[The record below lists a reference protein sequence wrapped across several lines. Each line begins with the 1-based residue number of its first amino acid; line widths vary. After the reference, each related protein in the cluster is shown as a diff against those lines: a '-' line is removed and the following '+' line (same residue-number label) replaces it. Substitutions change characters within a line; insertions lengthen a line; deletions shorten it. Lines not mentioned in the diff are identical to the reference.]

1 MMTKYEMISNTIRQ
15 RIRDGIYPENSLI
28 PDQVS
33 LAKEFN
39 VSRMTVKK
47 AMDILDVEGLILRKR
62 GAGTTV
68 RINASKDDLT
78 ANIMDYEGLTKQLDG
93 QEVESK
99 TISFKIDFPSEIVQE
114 KLNIGKTD
122 PIYKIIRLRIV
133 DKKPYIIEH
142 TIMNAQLIP
151 GIDDEVLANSVYQY
165 IHNDLNLEFG
175 GARRIISAEKST
187 EIDQE
192 HLECLPD
199 DPILQIEQVV
209 YLEDGT
215 PFEYSKSRSK
225 YTTRTYKI
233 VDLN

>member
-1 MMTKYEMISNTIRQ
+1 MTKYEMISNTIRE
-15 RIRDGIYPENSLI
+15 RIREGVYPENTLI

-33 LAKEFN
+33 LAKEFS

-47 AMDILDVEGLILRKR
+47 AMDILEVEGLILRKR

-68 RINASKDDLT
+68 RKNALKDDMT
-78 ANIMDYEGLTKQLDG
+78 ANIVGYEGLTKQLVGHD
-93 QEVESK
+93 VKSK
-99 TISFKIDFPSEIVQE
+99 TISFKIEFPSEEIQE
-114 KLNIGKTD
+114 KLSIGKTD
-122 PIYKIIRLRIV
+122 PIYKLIRLRIV
-133 DKKPYIIEH
+133 DGEPYIIEH

-151 GIDDEVLANSVYQY
+151 GVDDEVLANSVYQY
-165 IHNDLNLEFG
+165 IHNELNLAFG
-175 GARRIISAEKST
+175 GAHRIISADKST

-199 DPILQIEQVV
+199 DPVLQVEQVV

-225 YTTRTYKI
+225 FTTRTYKI
-233 VDLN
+233 IDLN

>member
-1 MMTKYEMISNTIRQ
+1 MTKYEMISNTVRQ
-15 RIRDGIYPENSLI
+15 RIRDGIYPENTLI

-33 LAKEFN
+33 LAKEFS

-47 AMDILDVEGLILRKR
+47 AMDILEVEGLILRKR

-68 RINASKDDLT
+68 RKNALKDDMT
-78 ANIMDYEGLTKQLDG
+78 ANIMDYEGLTKQLEG
-93 QEVESK
+93 QEVVSK
-99 TISFKIDFPSEIVQE
+99 TISFKIDFPSEEVQE
-114 KLNIGKTD
+114 KLSIGKTD

-133 DKKPYIIEH
+133 DGKPYIIEH

-151 GIDDEVLANSVYQY
+151 GVDDVVLANSVYQY

-175 GARRIISAEKST
+175 GARRIISADKST

-192 HLECLPD
+192 HLECAPE

-225 YTTRTYKI
+225 FTTRTYKI

>member
-1 MMTKYEMISNTIRQ
+1 MTKYEMISNTVRQ
-15 RIRDGIYPENSLI
+15 RIRDGVYPENTLI

-33 LAKEFN
+33 LAKEFS

-47 AMDILDVEGLILRKR
+47 AMDILEVEGLILRKR

-68 RINASKDDLT
+68 RKNALKDDMT
-78 ANIMDYEGLTKQLDG
+78 ADIMDYEGLTKQLEG
-93 QEVESK
+93 QEVASK
-99 TISFKIDFPSEIVQE
+99 TISFKIDFPSEEIQE
-114 KLNIGKTD
+114 KLSIGKTD
-122 PIYKIIRLRIV
+122 PIYKIIRLRVV
-133 DKKPYIIEH
+133 DGKPYIIEH

-151 GIDDEVLANSVYQY
+151 GVDDVVLANSVYQY

-175 GARRIISAEKST
+175 GARRIISADKST

-192 HLECLPD
+192 HLECLPE

-225 YTTRTYKI
+225 FTTRTYKI

>member
-1 MMTKYEMISNTIRQ
+1 MTKYEMISNTVRQ
-15 RIRDGIYPENSLI
+15 RIRDGIYPEDTLI

-47 AMDILDVEGLILRKR
+47 AMDILEVEGLILRKR

-68 RINASKDDLT
+68 RKNALKDDMT
-78 ANIMDYEGLTKQLDG
+78 ANIMDYEGLTKQLEG
-93 QEVESK
+93 HEVVSQ
-99 TISFKIDFPSEIVQE
+99 TISFKIDFPSEEVQE
-114 KLNIGKTD
+114 KLSIGKTD

-133 DKKPYIIEH
+133 DGKPYIIEH
-142 TIMNAQLIP
+142 TIMNARLIP
-151 GIDDEVLANSVYQY
+151 GVDDEVLANSVYQY
-165 IHNDLNLEFG
+165 IHNDLDLEFG
-175 GARRIISAEKST
+175 GAHRIISADKSN

-192 HLECLPD
+192 HLDCSAD
-199 DPILQIEQVV
+199 DPILQVEQVV

-225 YTTRTYKI
+225 FTTRTYKI

>member
-1 MMTKYEMISNTIRQ
+1 MMTKYEMISNTIRE
-15 RIRDGIYPENSLI
+15 RIREGIYPENTLI

-33 LAKEFN
+33 LAKEFS

-47 AMDILDVEGLILRKR
+47 AMDILEVEGLILRKR

-68 RINASKDDLT
+68 RKNALKDDMT
-78 ANIMDYEGLTKQLDG
+78 ANIMDYEGLTKQLAG
-93 QEVESK
+93 HEVESK
-99 TISFKIDFPSEIVQE
+99 TISFKIEFPSEEIQE
-114 KLNIGKTD
+114 KLSIGKTD
-122 PIYKIIRLRIV
+122 PIYKLIRLRIV
-133 DKKPYIIEH
+133 DGKPYIIEH

-151 GIDDEVLANSVYQY
+151 GVDDEVLANSVYQY

-175 GARRIISAEKST
+175 GAHRIISADKST

-192 HLECLPD
+192 HLECLVD
-199 DPILQIEQVV
+199 DPILQVEQVV

-225 YTTRTYKI
+225 FTTRTYKI
-233 VDLN
+233 IDLN

>member
-1 MMTKYEMISNTIRQ
+1 MTKYEMISNTIRQ
-15 RIRDGIYPENSLI
+15 RIRDGVYPEDTLI
-28 PDQVS
+28 PDQVTLS
-33 LAKEFN
+33 KEFK

-47 AMDILDVEGLILRKR
+47 AMDILEVEGLILRKR

-68 RINASKDDLT
+68 RKNALQDDMT
-78 ANIMDYEGLTKQLDG
+78 ADIMDYEGLTKQLEG
-93 QEVESK
+93 KEVVSK
-99 TISFKIDFPSEIVQE
+99 TISFKIDFPSEKVQD
-114 KLNIGKTD
+114 KLSIGKTD
-122 PIYKIIRLRIV
+122 PIYKIERLRIV
-133 DKKPYIIEH
+133 DGKPYIIEH
-142 TIMNAQLIP
+142 MIMNAQLIP

-175 GARRIISAEKST
+175 GAHRIISADKST
-187 EIDQE
+187 DFDQE
-192 HLECLPD
+192 HLHCLPD

-233 VDLN
+233 IDLN

>member
-1 MMTKYEMISNTIRQ
+1 MTKYEMISNTVRQ
-15 RIRDGIYPENSLI
+15 RIRDGIYPENTLI

-33 LAKEFN
+33 LAKEFS

-47 AMDILDVEGLILRKR
+47 AMDILEVEGLILRKR

-68 RINASKDDLT
+68 RKNALKDDMT
-78 ANIMDYEGLTKQLDG
+78 ANIMDYEGLTKQLEG
-93 QEVESK
+93 QEVVSK
-99 TISFKIDFPSEIVQE
+99 TISFKIDFPSEEVQE
-114 KLNIGKTD
+114 KLSIGKTD

-133 DKKPYIIEH
+133 DGKPYIIEH

-151 GIDDEVLANSVYQY
+151 GVDDVVLANSVYQY

-175 GARRIISAEKST
+175 GARRIISADKST

-192 HLECLPD
+192 HLECAPE

-215 PFEYSKSRSK
+215 PFEYSKSRNK
-225 YTTRTYKI
+225 FTTRTYKI